1 MNIYKELNK
10 VIEYI
15 EENLEEKI
23 DYKYLSK
30 TIGVNEYTF

>member
-30 TIGVNEYTF
+30 MI